1 MKLSYPVS
9 TPDSQVKVQAFCGEY
24 EAAFEW
30 LAEHGYAGVEILVR
44 DPAALSVERLDGLLA
59 RWGLNV
65 SAIGTSPMQVQDH
78 LFLLHPEEENRREAM
93 ARCRELIR
101 LGEYYRAPVLIGKYR
116 GQLADLPGCREADL
130 DRVFREICGFASAG
144 KVRVLMEPQ
153 NPDNINNLNT
163 ISQALAFIRRLGLDN
178 LGIQADIYHMGIT
191 EESVEDSLKA
201 AGDLVGFVHMADS
214 GRMVPGLGE
223 LPIRRILQ
231 ALEGMGYEGY
241 ISMEIRQWPDSRR
254 ASALS
259 ALTLK
264 YLHDYQ

>member
-1 MKLSYPVS
+1 
-9 TPDSQVKVQAFCGEY
+9 
-24 EAAFEW
+24 
-30 LAEHGYAGVEILVR
+30 
-44 DPAALSVERLDGLLA
+44 
-59 RWGLNV
+59 
-65 SAIGTSPMQVQDH
+65 
-78 LFLLHPEEENRREAM
+78 
-93 ARCRELIR
+93 
-101 LGEYYRAPVLIGKYR
+101 
-116 GQLADLPGCREADL
+116 
-130 DRVFREICGFASAG
+130 
-144 KVRVLMEPQ
+144 MEPQ

-163 ISQALAFIRRLGLDN
+163 IGQALAFIRRLGLDN